1 MPTTTVNGAEL
12 FHDVR
17 GAGPPVL
24 LIMGATGD
32 GGHFNRLAELLA
44 DEYTVVRYDRRGNGR
59 SSRPPDWV
67 TTSPEEQADDA
78 AALLSALGLVPAA
91 VFGTSSGAN
100 FALALV
106 LRHPA
111 TVRAALLHE
120 PVMISLT
127 DDPAAVRRAAAPL
140 FTQAGPPAEA
150 IERFWRLVGGAG
162 SWDHLDNS
170 LRERM
175 LASAGTFFEIEVGTF
190 EDYLPDND
198 MLAAITVPLGIMIS
212 DDGRPSSHESA
223 NRLAQRLGVNV
234 MRTPG
239 SHTPYHDHPHE
250 LAEVMRSFLSP
261 RLRTVPNG
269 EGPLGAVASRSL
281 RA

>member
-17 GAGPPVL
+17 GAGPPLL

-32 GGHFNRLAELLA
+32 GGHFDRLAELLA
-44 DEYTVVRYDRRGNGR
+44 DGYTVVRYDRRGNGR
-59 SSRPPDWV
+59 SSRPPGWV

-78 AALLSALGLVPAA
+78 AALLSALELTPAA

-106 LRHPA
+106 VRHPA

-127 DDPAAVRRAAAPL
+127 DDPAAVRRAGASL
-140 FTQAGPPAEA
+140 FTEAGPPAETL
-150 IERFWRLVGGAG
+150 ERFWRLVGGAG
-162 SWDHLDNS
+162 SWDQLDSS

-175 LASAGTFFEIEVGTF
+175 LASARTFFEIEAGTF

-198 MLAAITVPLGIMIS
+198 TLAAITVPLVIMIS
-212 DDGRPSSHESA
+212 DNGRRSSHEAA
-223 NRLAQRLGVNV
+223 NRLAQRLGLNV
-234 MRTPG
+234 MRTSG

-250 LAEVMRSFLSP
+250 LAEVMRSFLSHVH
-261 RLRTVPNG
+261 RTT
-269 EGPLGAVASRSL
+269 A
-281 RA
+281 